1 MSGQL
6 PDTGM
11 RAALT
16 TLRVLELVSE
26 LQPVGVSAVAR
37 ASGIPKSSVQR
48 CLVTLRQAGWL
59 TQSTE
64 DTHRWVLTGRALS
77 IGMRGS
83 TEKGLREAA
92 LAVMQDLR
100 DETRETIHLLGF
112 GEEHAPA
119 PGIEPATDP
128 ALVVIDRLDGSEPV
142 RTWVRLGTRV
152 PLHATCAGLA
162 VLARLPDAEVDRLL
176 RGPLERYSDHT
187 IVDRNALATELRDVR
202 ERGYATADR
211 SWRRGVGAVAAA
223 VIDTAGQPVAALVI
237 STPVQRFDAG
247 RARVLGALVAAAA
260 ARVSSALRL

>member
-1 MSGQL
+1 MSAPP

-11 RAALT
+11 RTVLT
-16 TLRVLELVSE
+16 TLRVLEVVSE

-37 ASGIPKSSVQR
+37 ATGIPKSSVQR
-48 CLVTLRQAGWL
+48 CLVTLGQAGWL
-59 TQSTE
+59 TQAKE
-64 DTHRWVLTGRALS
+64 DTHHWVLTGRALS

-119 PGIEPATDP
+119 GGVEPAIDP
-128 ALVVIDRLDGSEPV
+128 ALVVIDRLDGPEPV

-162 VLARLPDAEVDRLL
+162 VLARLPGAEVDRLL
-176 RGPLERYSDHT
+176 RGRLERYSDHT
-187 IVDRNALATELRDVR
+187 IVDRDALAAELRDVR
-202 ERGYATADR
+202 ERGYAMADR
-211 SWRRGVGAVAAA
+211 SWRRGIGAVAAA
-223 VIDTAGQPVAALVI
+223 VIDAAGDPVAALVI
-237 STPVQRFDAG
+237 STPMQRFDTD
-247 RARVLGALVAAAA
+247 RARVLGPLVAAAA
-260 ARVSSALRL
+260 SRVSNDLRF